1 MNNTEKVFEET
12 LVKAKIESSLGNFDF
27 NRWLSFFQIYI
38 NAKSGKKINESN
50 LEDLLQFL
58 IENKPKAETKDDI
71 ENLKKYY
78 ECLQYIKNNF
88 DTEVKINKKINKYI
102 KCSYLFFFFKYNLLI
117 NFTLTPFSYA
127 KHFFTPLGNI
137 FL

>member
-88 DTEVKINKKINKYI
+88 DTEVKINK
-102 KCSYLFFFFKYNLLI
+102 
-117 NFTLTPFSYA
+117 
-127 KHFFTPLGNI
+127 
-137 FL
+137 